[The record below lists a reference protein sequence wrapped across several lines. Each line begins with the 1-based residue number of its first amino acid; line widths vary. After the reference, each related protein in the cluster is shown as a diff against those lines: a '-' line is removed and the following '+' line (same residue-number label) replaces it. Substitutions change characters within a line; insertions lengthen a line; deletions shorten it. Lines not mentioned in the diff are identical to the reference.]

1 MQNRPAQPPRH
12 GPPLEPP
19 PLSKR
24 QAFGT
29 HVVALKNAGGVAGP
43 GPSYAYRPAQ
53 PQQGYAA
60 AQPPRHGP
68 PLQPPPL
75 QQPPGAYAPQAA
87 QQAAPQAAQAG
98 APTQA
103 SPHAQPIWAGR
114 ILLVRAASRTD

>member
-1 MQNRPAQPPRH
+1 MR
-12 GPPLEPP
+12 
-19 PLSKR
+19 
-24 QAFGT
+24 
-29 HVVALKNAGGVAGP
+29 GGGAGP